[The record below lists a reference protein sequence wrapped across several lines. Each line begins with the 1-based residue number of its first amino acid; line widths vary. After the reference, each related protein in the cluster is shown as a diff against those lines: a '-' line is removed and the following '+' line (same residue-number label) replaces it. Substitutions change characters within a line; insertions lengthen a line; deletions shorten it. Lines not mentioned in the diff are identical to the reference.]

1 MASNLIIART
11 KVLIPQRRPELLT
24 RERLLD
30 MLNDLLDYKLIIVA
44 APAGYGKTSLL
55 IDFVQKNSWPVCWL
69 ALDPMDQDAQRF
81 VSYFIA
87 AIHHRFEGFGISS
100 QTALQIMSPEDLNL
114 DFLVSAITNDIFE
127 NISEH
132 FIIVLDDYHVLK
144 ENPIIDKFLSDF
156 LQKADENCHL
166 VITSRK
172 LLTLPDLPLLVAR
185 SQVGG
190 LSVEELAFIPEEI
203 QKLYSQNLK
212 QQLTIKEA
220 SSLAQQSEGWI
231 TGLLLTSQMMK
242 QGMGDRLQI
251 ARASGIGLYEYLTEQ
266 VLEQQPKPLQQF
278 LLRSSLLE
286 EFDSDICAQ
295 VIGKALGIQENW
307 ELQMESALHNNVFVL
322 PIGEDHL
329 WLRYHHLFQD
339 FLQERIRREKP
350 VEAEKIQ
357 LEMANYYADQ
367 QDWDRVFNIYRKLG
381 KICELSELL
390 EKIGSDFIAKG
401 RVNKLAEWLMVL
413 PEEIVDQNAALTSL
427 QASVAVNKGKTQDGL
442 VLFNKVIVA
451 LQMTDRKMQLAD
463 NLVRRSSTRRLLG
476 DYEGSLLDAEQALE
490 LCNGKEDMYL
500 LQAEALRAKGST
512 FFQQGRL
519 KDALS
524 WLKESLNI
532 YQENS
537 KDQDVARVL
546 VEIGA
551 ASVSLGDFAAADQ
564 AYKKSLRYWQSIG
577 DSIWQANLL
586 NNLGVLQHSTGDFE
600 NSFLNLEKA
609 MQYANLNG
617 NLRMEGYSLAS
628 IGDLYRDL
636 EAFKEAQDAYQK
648 AINIAQQIEDQ
659 FLIFYLKLAQGRVQI
674 DQGHIHQA
682 ELLIQSAHLLA
693 KQTGSLYEVNKY
705 RLENSLMDIGLHRY
719 SAAVE
724 NLSSA
729 IQYFKDEGHLDD
741 HARAE
746 LLLGVASYLN
756 GDAEV
761 SKNVLEIMM
770 AHLHQPQGR
779 VTLLASAGEV
789 EAILND
795 MLSKGD
801 LGELIEVFTNEV
813 EAFNNRI
820 RISRSQIR
828 KQATVVTFAPPKMI
842 LRAFGKV
849 EVTANNHTLST
860 ADWKSQNARDLLF
873 LFLSHPDGLTKEE
886 VGLYFWPDLSPAEL
900 KLRFKNAIYRLRHA
914 AGTDVIVFHDNN
926 YLFNR
931 ALDFE
936 FDAQKFSNNL
946 DLADHEKNIEKK
958 KNFLQIAID
967 SYSGPYLSDVDGDW
981 AAPDRQRYAEMY
993 IKALKDLAT
1002 LLFEQKQYSRSL
1014 EVIQLSIQSDN
1025 CFEEGYRL
1033 SMQIQHAM
1041 GNFMEVARTYKRCQE
1056 ILLAEIG
1063 TQPSPQTQQLFAKLK
1078 GS

>member
-1 MASNLIIART
+1 MPSNLIIART

-24 RERLLD
+24 RERLLE

-55 IDFVQKNSWPVCWL
+55 IDFVQKYPWPVCWL
-69 ALDPMDQDAQRF
+69 ALDQMDQDAQRF
-81 VSYFIA
+81 IAYFIA
-87 AIHHRFEGFGISS
+87 SIHQRFESFGKSS
-100 QTALQIMSPEDLNL
+100 QTALQNMSPEDLNL
-114 DFLVSAITNDIFE
+114 DFLVSAITNDIIE

-132 FIIVLDDYHVLK
+132 FIIVLDDYHILK
-144 ENPIIDKFLSDF
+144 ESPIIDKFLSDF

-203 QKLYSQNLK
+203 QELYSQNLK
-212 QQLTIKEA
+212 QQISLKEA

-251 ARASGIGLYEYLTEQ
+251 ARASGIGLYEYLSEQ

-286 EFDSDICAQ
+286 EFDSDICTR

-322 PIGEDHL
+322 LIGEDRL

-350 VEAEKIQ
+350 IEAEKIQ
-357 LEMANYYADQ
+357 LELASYYADQ
-367 QDWDRVFNIYRKLG
+367 QDWDHVFNIYRKLG
-381 KICELSELL
+381 KKRELSELL

-401 RVNKLAEWLMVL
+401 RVNKLAEWLKVL
-413 PEEIVDQNAALTSL
+413 PEEIIDQKAPLASL

-442 VLFNKVIVA
+442 VLFNKVIAA
-451 LQMTDRKMQLAD
+451 LQKTGKNMQLAD

-476 DYEGSLLDAEQALE
+476 DYEGSLLDADQALE
-490 LCNGKEDMYL
+490 LCNGKEKMRL
-500 LQAEALRAKGST
+500 LRAEALRAKGST

-532 YQENS
+532 YQDNNQE
-537 KDQDVARVL
+537 QDIARVL

-551 ASVSLGDFAAADQ
+551 VSVSLGEFTAAEQ

-586 NNLGVLQHSTGDFE
+586 NNLGVLQHSIGDFE

-636 EAFKEAQDAYQK
+636 EAYREAQDAYQK
-648 AINIAQQIEDQ
+648 ALDIAQQIEDQ

-674 DQGHIHQA
+674 DQGNIHKA
-682 ELLIQSAHLLA
+682 ELLIRSAHLLA
-693 KQTGSLYEVNKY
+693 KQTGSLYEVNRY
-705 RLENSLMDIGLHRY
+705 RLENSLLDFASHRY
-719 SAAVE
+719 SSAVE
-724 NLSSA
+724 NLSTA

-741 HARAE
+741 YARAE
-746 LLLGVASYLN
+746 LLLGVASYMN
-756 GDAEV
+756 GDLEK
-761 SKNVLEIMM
+761 SREVLELMM

-779 VTLLASAGEV
+779 VTLLASSGEV
-789 EAILND
+789 EANLNE
-795 MLSKGD
+795 MLGKGE

-813 EAFNNRI
+813 EPFKNRI
-820 RISRSQIR
+820 LISRRQIR

-849 EVTANNHTLST
+849 EVTANNHTLTS
-860 ADWKSQNARDLLF
+860 ADWRSQNARNLLF
-873 LFLSHPDGLTKEE
+873 LFLSCPDGLTKEE
-886 VGLYFWPDLSPAEL
+886 VGLYFWPDLSSAEL

-914 AGTDVIVFHDNN
+914 AGTDVIIFHDNN

-936 FDAQKFSNNL
+936 YDVHVFVNNL
-946 DLADHEKNIEKK
+946 DHADHEKNAEKK
-958 KNFLQIAID
+958 KSFLQIAIG
-967 SYSGPYLSDVDGDW
+967 SYSGPYLSDVDEDW
-981 AAPDRQRYAEMY
+981 AALDRQRYVDLY
-993 IKALKDLAT
+993 LKALKDLAT
-1002 LLFEQKQYSRSL
+1002 LFFEQKQYSRSL
-1014 EVIQLSIQSDN
+1014 EIIQRAIHSDS
-1025 CFEEGYRL
+1025 CFEDGYRL
-1033 SMQIQHAM
+1033 SMRVQHAM
-1041 GNFMEVARTYKRCQE
+1041 GNLAEVARTYKQCQD

-1063 TQPSPQTQQLFAKLK
+1063 TEPSSQTQQLFAKLK
-1078 GS
+1078 SS